1 MSNNYTK
8 EFCKIM
14 QANYDS
20 TSMSSNRIDEILN
33 FAREMNFKKIGIA
46 YCITFSYEAQ
56 VLEQYF
62 SKYFDVYKVD
72 CKYGKVTKNEIIG
85 GGGSRIICNP
95 AGQADYLNKRNAELN
110 ISMGLCVGHD
120 MIFSKKSDGLVTNL
134 FDKDFTNNNNPAKAI
149 AETQNKCR

>member
-62 SKYFDVYKVD
+62 SKYFDVYK
-72 CKYGKVTKNEIIG
+72 G
-85 GGGSRIICNP
+85 G
-95 AGQADYLNKRNAELN
+95 L
-110 ISMGLCVGHD
+110 
-120 MIFSKKSDGLVTNL
+120 
-134 FDKDFTNNNNPAKAI
+134 
-149 AETQNKCR
+149 